1 MVLFLFYPIVI
12 VFFFRLILI
21 FFLLVLVWNTSAF
34 FPSVPLPT
42 SWHTRPCLQIGVLEI
57 GKKCWRSGNTIS
69 VYMYLGAL
77 WGSAAGFPVV
87 TQLFPSWAGTVNL
100 VRNIKTP

>member
-1 MVLFLFYPIVI
+1 MVLFLFYSIVFI
-12 VFFFRLILI
+12 FFFRLILV
-21 FFLLVLVWNTSAF
+21 FFLLVWNTSAF

-57 GKKCWRSGNTIS
+57 GKKMQEIWKHDLC
-69 VYMYLGAL
+69 VYLGAL

-87 TQLFPSWAGTVNL
+87 TQLFPTWAGTVNL
-100 VRNIKTP
+100 VRNIRTP